1 MTTHSSARPDVAAP
15 ELAARAAL
23 DPHRPAFHFV
33 APAGWLNDPN
43 GLTQRDGWYHL
54 FYQYNPFAAVH
65 DRIHWGH
72 ARSTDLTHWEH
83 LPIALE
89 PGAGPDADGCW
100 SGVLVDDGGVPT
112 LVYSGRHDGIELPCV
127 ATGSADLVEW
137 TTDAANPV
145 IPGPPGDL
153 DIVAFRDHCVWRE
166 PGAEGLPGRWRQ
178 IIGAGIRGVG
188 GTALLYESDDLRSWQ
203 YVGPLLVGDADA
215 PARTAPDWTGTMW
228 ECVDLFHVDSEKAAT
243 DVLVFSAWDEG
254 VTHHPLYWTGD
265 YRGDRFEPKALHR
278 LDLGGRFFYAPQ
290 SMQDE
295 AGRRIMFGWMQEG
308 RTDAAAVA
316 AGWSGVMSLPRVVSA
331 GADGSLHQAPAP
343 EVDALRT
350 DLLFEG
356 DASALSL
363 GALDGDQLD
372 LELDVALAP
381 RGSVELT
388 VRATPDSQERTTYR
402 LRRVGDEAEFS
413 LDRSR
418 SSLDESTD
426 AQPLSGRIPLDG
438 DVVRLRVL
446 VDHSALEAFANG
458 VPLAARVY
466 PTRSDAT
473 HIAIALDD
481 ARASLRAWRVA
492 SAHI

>member
-1 MTTHSSARPDVAAP
+1 MTSHTTSPPDVAAHD
-15 ELAARAAL
+15 LAARAAL

-89 PGAGPDADGCW
+89 PGDGPDGDGCW

-127 ATGSADLVEW
+127 ATGSPDLLEW
-137 TTDAANPV
+137 TTDATNPV
-145 IPGPPGDL
+145 IPAPPGDL

-166 PGAEGLPGRWRQ
+166 PGSGSAPGRWRQ
-178 IIGAGIRGVG
+178 IIGAGIRGIG

-203 YVGPLLVGDADA
+203 YVGPLLVGDVDA

-228 ECVDLFHVDSEKAAT
+228 ECVDLFRVDSEKAAT
-243 DVLVFSAWDEG
+243 DVLVFSAWDDG

-265 YRGDRFEPKALHR
+265 YRGDRFEPTALHR

-331 GADGSLHQAPAP
+331 RADGSLRQSPAP

-350 DLLFEG
+350 DLLFDG
-356 DASALSL
+356 DASALSP
-363 GALDGDQLD
+363 GAIAGDQLD

-381 RGSVELT
+381 HGSFELT
-388 VRATPDSQERTTYR
+388 VRATPDGQEQTTYR
-402 LRRVGDEAEFS
+402 LHRIGDEVEFS
-413 LDRSR
+413 LDRTR
-418 SSLDESTD
+418 SSLDRSTD
-426 AQPLSGRIPLDG
+426 AQLLSGRIPLDG

-458 VPLAARVY
+458 IPLAARVY

-473 HIAIALDD
+473 HIAITLDD
-481 ARASLRAWRVA
+481 AGASLRAWRVA
-492 SAHI
+492 STHI